1 MRNREIGLS
10 IGPLCEELI
19 FDDISANLI
28 SQLSVIVMVNVL
40 VHLGATPISIRRVG
54 DSPYRRH
61 VKLVT
66 PRIID
71 TGVGDSPYR

>member
-28 SQLSVIVMVNVL
+28 SQLSVIVMVYIL
-40 VHLGATPISIRRVG
+40 VHLGATP
-54 DSPYRRH
+54 YRYAESA
-61 VKLVT
+61 T
-66 PRIID
+66 PRIVD
-71 TGVGDSPYR
+71 M